1 MNRDL
6 QKLLQEKWF
15 LVAADFI
22 AVLGVLLVG
31 FDPKDGLQAFLA
43 VLGILGASLIVVIPV
58 LKDGGGKAERQAE
71 QARLRAALADEI
83 DRLRDDIRA
92 TAEAGNRRIGEVEL
106 DARRQA
112 EQAAA
117 AATAVAQR
125 ASAEINALKSE
136 VAALKATAAEL
147 EKKVAVAQRSASVG
161 GEAKE
166 ALEELAA
173 KVDGLAETVRTTL
186 ATSEETAEAVAE
198 LKSAAPAVTA
208 DDLKAMRDEARKSGQ
223 KAAQALEQLSAQVDE
238 LAAAVQ
244 EVRSRPVAVVAAA
257 PVVEAKPAAVEVDEA
272 EPSADEAEEIAI
284 EQADEEEAT
293 EAAEAAAPEAPAAAA
308 ESPAETVAVDGA
320 TGTALII
327 NLMIGIGNKPFVRGT
342 GPGLSGE
349 KGVPMTFLGI
359 GRWQWVCPQ
368 AEAPATVEVW
378 KNDQSPV
385 GEPIHLSGGES
396 VEVDEGHFT
405 GS

>member
-22 AVLGVLLVG
+22 AVLGVLWIG

-43 VLGILGASLIVVIPV
+43 VLGILGASLIVVVPV

-106 DARRQA
+106 DARRQG

-117 AATAVAQR
+117 AATAIAQR
-125 ASAEINALKSE
+125 ASAEINALK
-136 VAALKATAAEL
+136 ATVAEL
-147 EKKVAVAQRSASVG
+147 EKRLAAAQQSAAAG

-166 ALEELAA
+166 ALEELGA
-173 KVDGLAETVRTTL
+173 KVDGLAETVRTSL
-186 ATSEETAEAVAE
+186 ATSEENAEAVAE
-198 LKSAAPAVTA
+198 LKAAAPAVTA
-208 DDLKAMRDEARKSGQ
+208 DDLKAARDEAKKSAQ
-223 KAAQALEQLSAQVDE
+223 KAAQALDKLSAQVDDLTASVRE
-238 LAAAVQ
+238 IQARPAVSAPAPAA
-244 EVRSRPVAVVAAA
+244 
-257 PVVEAKPAAVEVDEA
+257 VVEAAPAPEELPDDA
-272 EPSADEAEEIAI
+272 EDVEAEEIAI
-284 EQADEEEAT
+284 EETEEEA
-293 EAAEAAAPEAPAAAA
+293 ANADEAAAAPAEASAEVSAEGAA
-308 ESPAETVAVDGA
+308 
-320 TGTALII
+320 GTALTI

-342 GPGLSGE
+342 GPGLSAE

-368 AEAPATVEVW
+368 AEAPATVEIW
-378 KNDQSPV
+378 KNDQSPM
-385 GEPIHLSGGES
+385 GEPIHLSGGEP

>member
-1 MNRDL
+1 MNREL

-22 AVLGVLLVG
+22 AVLGVLLIG

-58 LKDGGGKAERQAE
+58 LKDGGGKVERQAE

-106 DARRQA
+106 DARRQG

-125 ASAEINALKSE
+125 ASAEINALK
-136 VAALKATAAEL
+136 ATVAEL
-147 EKKVAVAQRSASVG
+147 EKRLAAAQQSAAAG

-166 ALEELAA
+166 ALEELGA
-173 KVDGLAETVRTTL
+173 KVDGLAETVRTAL
-186 ATSEETAEAVAE
+186 ATSEENAEAVAE
-198 LKSAAPAVTA
+198 LKAATPAVTA
-208 DDLKAMRDEARKSGQ
+208 DDLKAARDEAKKSAQ
-223 KAAQALEQLSAQVDE
+223 KAAQALDKLSGQVDD
-238 LAAAVQ
+238 LAASVREIQARPAVSAPAPAAIV
-244 EVRSRPVAVVAAA
+244 EAA
-257 PVVEAKPAAVEVDEA
+257 PATEEILDDAEDE
-272 EPSADEAEEIAI
+272 EAEEVAI
-284 EQADEEEAT
+284 EET
-293 EAAEAAAPEAPAAAA
+293 AEAAANADEAPAA
-308 ESPAETVAVDGA
+308 PAEASAEVSAEGVA
-320 TGTALII
+320 GTALII

-342 GPGLSGE
+342 GPGLSAD

-368 AEAPATVEVW
+368 ADAPATVEIW
-378 KNDQSPV
+378 KNDQSPL
-385 GEPIHLSGGES
+385 GEPIHLPGGEP
-396 VEVDEGHFT
+396 VEIDEGHFT